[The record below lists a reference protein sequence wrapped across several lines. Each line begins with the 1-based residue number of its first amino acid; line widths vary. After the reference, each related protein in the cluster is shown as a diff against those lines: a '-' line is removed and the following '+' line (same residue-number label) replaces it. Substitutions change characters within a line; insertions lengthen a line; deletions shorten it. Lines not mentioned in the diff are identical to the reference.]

1 MIKEVVYVNFS
12 ESQTVKSLS
21 DQKNSK
27 AFEPRFGLF
36 TLECQNCR
44 KLQIERTI
52 DLQLINNNLL
62 ILGHSLSQNF
72 NPSSYTITRMK
83 RYVKYHILD

>member
-1 MIKEVVYVNFS
+1 MIKEAFYVNFS

-52 DLQLINNNLL
+52 DLQLINYNLL
-62 ILGHSLSQNF
+62 ILGHSSSQNF
-72 NPSSYTITRMK
+72 NPSSSTITRIN
-83 RYVKYHILD
+83 RYVTNHI